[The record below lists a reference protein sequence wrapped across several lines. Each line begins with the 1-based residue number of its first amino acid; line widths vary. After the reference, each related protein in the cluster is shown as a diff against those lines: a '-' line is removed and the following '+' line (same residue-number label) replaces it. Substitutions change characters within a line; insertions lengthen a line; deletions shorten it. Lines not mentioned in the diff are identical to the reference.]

1 LTQQNIVE
9 IINNMN
15 TITTATAIAVKA
27 KTTAETR
34 RFRLDT
40 VSFAALQSTLLAVGL
55 LTPASAKIATLSWT
69 DADGDSI
76 TFSSDRELQDA
87 VQGLAPDAVFNIFVH
102 LPNSTESAPTSAPIA
117 GSAPILPAQIK
128 TPASAAPAPAPAP
141 VVSVPTDEELWL
153 NAPAWL
159 RANWTSKFAPGTNAD
174 TFAAFQAMPEH
185 AQARARA
192 RCAQV
197 AAKFAAKAE
206 KKGDKFAAKTAD
218 DRTTPTPTPTPSA
231 SSDEELWLNA
241 PLWFRKRCVAKF
253 VPEQNADSFL
263 AFQALPQHV
272 QLRVRARCL
281 QHAAKNAAK
290 IAPAESDAAD
300 RAMWAQLPDWVR
312 LKVSSKAA
320 RHGHAINDPHS
331 FAVFENLPKWRQEK
345 IRNKCR
351 SHAHKLAKVQ
361 QKFFWAPVAAPAP
374 THD

>member
-1 LTQQNIVE
+1 MSDLTQQNIVE
-9 IINNMN
+9 IINNNNMN
-15 TITTATAIAVKA
+15 TTTATTIAVKA

-55 LTPASAKIATLSWT
+55 LTSETAKIATFSWT

-76 TFSSDRELQDA
+76 TFSSDRELHDA
-87 VQGLAPDAVFNIFVH
+87 VQDLAPDAVFNIFVH
-102 LPNSTESAPTSAPIA
+102 LPNSAES
-117 GSAPILPAQIK
+117 
-128 TPASAAPAPAPAP
+128 APAPAPIASSAP
-141 VVSVPTDEELWL
+141 VLPVQIKTPSAPAPAVVPTPTVALAQSDEELWL

-159 RANWTSKFAPGTNAD
+159 RANWTSKFAPGTDAN
-174 TFAAFQAMPEH
+174 TFAAFLAMPEH
-185 AQARARA
+185 AQVRARA

-197 AAKFAAKAE
+197 AAKAEKFA
-206 KKGDKFAAKTAD
+206 KKGDKFAAKKVTVVD
-218 DRTTPTPTPTPSA
+218 DVPTPTPTP
-231 SSDEELWLNA
+231 SDEELWLNA

-253 VPEQNADSFL
+253 VPEQNAESFL

-331 FAVFENLPKWRQEK
+331 FAVFENLPTWRQDK

-351 SHAHKLAKVQ
+351 THAHKLAKVQ
-361 QKFFWAPVAAPAP
+361 QKFFWAPAP
-374 THD
+374 TFD